1 MDIWVLGQ
9 LGGGAG
15 QRDWAQGFCRG
26 LGGTCTVVYMF
37 VLCTRTL
44 WPHSH
49 SKELVPEGC
58 ELPTLLPLHSLP

>member
-1 MDIWVLGQ
+1 M
-9 LGGGAG
+9 
-15 QRDWAQGFCRG
+15 
-26 LGGTCTVVYMF
+26 VYMF